1 MINIIILI
9 LVIIILYILFYINKE
24 TYKNIEE
31 ITNDIPNLSKHKA
44 LTNILQSVDDS
55 IGDFKKETHLN
66 SDKIELD
73 DPLLNEYLD
82 KKIISDIAN
91 VNEKT
96 NKLPFIENENYSK
109 YNHQLRLL
117 INSKKIKQD
126 FILEIVKN
134 KINYVL
140 GTLES
145 IKDIQEKKT

>member
-1 MINIIILI
+1 M
-9 LVIIILYILFYINKE
+9 
-24 TYKNIEE
+24 T
-31 ITNDIPNLSKHKA
+31 
-44 LTNILQSVDDS
+44 
-55 IGDFKKETHLN
+55 
-66 SDKIELD
+66 
-73 DPLLNEYLD
+73 
-82 KKIISDIAN
+82 N

-126 FILEIVKN
+126 FILDIIKN

>member
-24 TYKNIEE
+24 TYTDMDE

-55 IGDFKKETHLN
+55 ISDFKKETHLN

-82 KKIISDIAN
+82 KKIISDMPN

-96 NKLPFIENENYSK
+96 NKLPFIENDNYSK

-126 FILEIVKN
+126 FILEIIKN

>member
-1 MINIIILI
+1 M
-9 LVIIILYILFYINKE
+9 LVYQIYL
-24 TYKNIEE
+24 
-31 ITNDIPNLSKHKA
+31 
-44 LTNILQSVDDS
+44 
-55 IGDFKKETHLN
+55 
-66 SDKIELD
+66 LD

-82 KKIISDIAN
+82 KKIISDMPN
-91 VNEKT
+91 VNDKS
-96 NKLPFIENENYSK
+96 NKLPFIENDNYSK

-126 FILEIVKN
+126 FVLEILKN